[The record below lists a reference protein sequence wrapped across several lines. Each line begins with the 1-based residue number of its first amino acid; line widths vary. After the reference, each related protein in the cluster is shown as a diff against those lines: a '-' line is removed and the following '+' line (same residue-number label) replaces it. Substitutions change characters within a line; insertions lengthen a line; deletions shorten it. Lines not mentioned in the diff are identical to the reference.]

1 MTYWIILTSMRCLN
15 FQKLSEQT
23 HANTMRSLQII
34 HLGSMS
40 TYIPPWSGGNGWKS
54 RSGHSD
60 ILYCT
65 RVLFQIHPS
74 RRSQILGSSL
84 LRWSKQRCVLSFF
97 PSFMRSIACAW
108 WLGSLPHGVF
118 FSIPCA
124 KKKLAPKKCCPRP
137 PRIRV
142 QLNHLPPISKWFD
155 HMHHMPALANCQEKL
170 LVTHGL
176 EFDPLSVS
184 KSPGCVRSCMQKLFG
199 YHLNPRFAANAVPW
213 EKSWRWQAPESLLF

>member
-124 KKKLAPKKCCPRP
+124 KKKTCPKEMLPAASKNQGSTKSSPTYLKMIWPHAPHACLG
-137 PRIRV
+137 
-142 QLNHLPPISKWFD
+142 QLSGE
-155 HMHHMPALANCQEKL
+155 AA
-170 LVTHGL
+170 G
-176 EFDPLSVS
+176 DPWLGIWST
-184 KSPGCVRSCMQKLFG
+184 
-199 YHLNPRFAANAVPW
+199 
-213 EKSWRWQAPESLLF
+213 